1 MPAIQRKLAAILAA
15 DIYQFSKQ
23 MGEDETGTLAN
34 LRACRQIVDAIIA
47 EHHGRIFGTAGDS
60 VVAEFASAV
69 SAVLCAVEC
78 QRAIAQRNAQSDVRP
93 LLFRIGINIGDVIVE
108 GDNLYGDGV
117 NVAARLEAI
126 AAPGSICVSAKVY
139 EEVRRKMADIS
150 FIDGGAQNLKNI
162 EDPVAIYHV
171 GGPGDAPRS
180 VPSAPAAP
188 PASEKKVV
196 AVLPIRLISGDD
208 EAKAFA
214 EGLTDAISDA
224 LGQQTALTVRFGETS
239 GADFTFKGSV
249 QAAGKRLRLS
259 FVLDDTSSS
268 AQVWSQRYD
277 RQLDDV
283 FGLQDE
289 IVLHV
294 AAAIRIR
301 VKAQIFERLRNS
313 DNATLA
319 VPQLL
324 DKTAGYFVRWLDG
337 SGEAV
342 STARLAIERAPEHSM
357 ARAMLG
363 YALFRFADY
372 SATAVPE
379 ATCDEIMFTLDRAIV
394 LDSRSYV
401 ARAVKA
407 MALHDFYA
415 DSRAAHDQ
423 AREAL
428 KANTNFV
435 PAKGMLGVTELHL
448 GNKDEGMRILRET
461 LDVGS
466 DDANYHRHCR
476 EYALGQMLIGDIDE
490 AVRTATKL
498 HEEKPDMK
506 RNVLVLAGL
515 LVAAGKTDAAR
526 RYIAELKA
534 ATPGLSL
541 STARLPRFGDAAAG
555 QRFHNLLMD
564 SGL

>member
-1 MPAIQRKLAAILAA
+1 MR
-15 DIYQFSKQ
+15 S
-23 MGEDETGTLAN
+23 GE
-34 LRACRQIVDAIIA
+34 I
-47 EHHGRIFGTAGDS
+47 
-60 VVAEFASAV
+60 
-69 SAVLCAVEC
+69 
-78 QRAIAQRNAQSDVRP
+78 
-93 LLFRIGINIGDVIVE
+93 
-108 GDNLYGDGV
+108 
-117 NVAARLEAI
+117 
-126 AAPGSICVSAKVY
+126 
-139 EEVRRKMADIS
+139 
-150 FIDGGAQNLKNI
+150 
-162 EDPVAIYHV
+162 
-171 GGPGDAPRS
+171 
-180 VPSAPAAP
+180 
-188 PASEKKVV
+188 
-196 AVLPIRLISGDD
+196 
-208 EAKAFA
+208 
-214 EGLTDAISDA
+214 
-224 LGQQTALTVRFGETS
+224 S
-239 GADFTFKGSV
+239 GADFTLKGSV

-301 VKAQIFERLRNS
+301 VKSQIFERLRNS

-342 STARLAIERAPEHSM
+342 PTARLAIERAPEHSM

-372 SATAVPE
+372 SAASMPD
-379 ATCDEIMFTLDRAIV
+379 ATRDEIMATLDRAIV

-407 MALHDFYA
+407 MALHDLYG
-415 DSRAAHDQ
+415 DSRAANDQ

-428 KANTNFV
+428 KANANFI
-435 PAKGMLGVTELHL
+435 PAKGILGVTELHL
-448 GNKDEGMRILRET
+448 GNQAEGMRMLRET
-461 LDVGS
+461 LDVGP

-476 EYALGQMLIGDIDE
+476 EYALGQMLVGDTDD
-490 AVRTATKL
+490 AVRIATKL
-498 HEEKPDMK
+498 HDEKPDMK

-515 LVAAGKTDAAR
+515 LAAAGKIDAAR
-526 RYIAELKA
+526 RHIAELKA
-534 ATPGLSL
+534 ATPGLGFE
-541 STARLPRFGDAAAG
+541 TARLPRIGDAAARD
-555 QRFHNLLMD
+555 RFYSLLKD